1 MPTKKGPNYD
11 KSNLNK
17 SGYTSHYYKISQN
30 ITKKWNNE
38 IKSYYDIKKTK
49 FWLIFEVILDL

>member
-1 MPTKKGPNYD
+1 MTCQLKMIRVKGPNYD

-30 ITKKWNNE
+30 ITKKL
-38 IKSYYDIKKTK
+38 KQ
-49 FWLIFEVILDL
+49 